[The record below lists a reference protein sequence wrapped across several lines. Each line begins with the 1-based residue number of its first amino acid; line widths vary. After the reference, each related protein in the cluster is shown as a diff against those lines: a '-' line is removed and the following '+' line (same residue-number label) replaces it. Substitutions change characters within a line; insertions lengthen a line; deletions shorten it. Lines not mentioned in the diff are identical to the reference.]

1 MYKLRKLE
9 TYTVTRTT
17 QIATLDPEKF
27 RNISIP
33 YEGNSEEEFLNY
45 IDQLDFWEIEEE
57 LDSETKDELNKFYDY
72 QEWEEIHNTAWD
84 GANLWLELGEETDER
99 FETSHTTEY

>member
-9 TYTVTRTT
+9 SYTVTRTT
-17 QIATLDPEKF
+17 QTAILDPEKF

-45 IDQLDFWEIEEE
+45 IDELDFWEIEGE
-57 LDSETKDELNKFYDY
+57 LDPETYDELNKFYDDVD
-72 QEWEEIHNTAWD
+72 WEDIHNTAWD
-84 GANLWLELGEETDER
+84 GSNNWFEIGEETDR
-99 FETSHTTEY
+99 GFETSFTTEY